1 MSLFQA
7 VIETGFEEPA
17 AKSGAWAGSPFFRQ
31 DNRPGQQVT
40 FDNVWRAF
48 GSREVLRGISLDVAP
63 GQFIAI
69 VGRSGGGKTTV
80 LRQIAG
86 LDRPTSGAVYI
97 DSAPVTGLQR
107 SVRLLFQD
115 ARLLPWQ
122 TVIGNVGI
130 ARGRGWK
137 ETAKAALESVGLA
150 GREKD
155 WPAVLSGGQR
165 QRVAL
170 ARALVSKPGVLLLDE
185 PFGALDAL
193 TRIEMHKLTE
203 QIWRQHGFT
212 TVLITHDV
220 AEAVALAD
228 RVLVLREGMIALDIS
243 IDLPRPRREFSD
255 PLAARLQALILQEV

>member
-1 MSLFQA
+1 MSLFRE
-7 VIETGFEEPA
+7 IEADLEIPLAEAKERA
-17 AKSGAWAGSPFFRQ
+17 ASLFLRQ
-31 DNRPGQQVT
+31 DNTRGLQIT
-40 FDNVWRAF
+40 FDNVWRSF
-48 GSREVLRGISLDVAP
+48 GSREVLRGLTLDIPP
-63 GQFIAI
+63 GQFLAI
-69 VGRSGGGKTTV
+69 VGRSGGGKTTM

-86 LDRPTSGAVYI
+86 LDLPQAGAVRI
-97 DSAPVTGLQR
+97 GGVPVTGLQR
-107 SVRLLFQD
+107 SVRLLFQE
-115 ARLLPWQ
+115 ARLVPWQ
-122 TVIGNVGI
+122 TVIGNAGI

-137 ETAKAALESVGLA
+137 EAAAAAIESVGLA

-155 WPAVLSGGQR
+155 WPSVLSGGQR

-170 ARALVSKPGVLLLDE
+170 ARALVSKPGILLLDE

-203 QIWRQHGFT
+203 EIWRQHCFT

-228 RVLVLREGMIALDIS
+228 RVLVLREGQIALDMPIE
-243 IDLPRPRREFSD
+243 LPRPRREFSD